1 MEMDVDSGMS
11 ALQSFARLR
20 PNTFG
25 WKFPDLSRREGKMEG
40 EGKRGRERESEADRQ
55 IVVYDGGVKVSL
67 RCYFSSHRL

>member
-40 EGKRGRERESEADRQ
+40 EGKRGREREREGEKGKARQTDRLW
-55 IVVYDGGVKVSL
+55 SMMEE
-67 RCYFSSHRL
+67 